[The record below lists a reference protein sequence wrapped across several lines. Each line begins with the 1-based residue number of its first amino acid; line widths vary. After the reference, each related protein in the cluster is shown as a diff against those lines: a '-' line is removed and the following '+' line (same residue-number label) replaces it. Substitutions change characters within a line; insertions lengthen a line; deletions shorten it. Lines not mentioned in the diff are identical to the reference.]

1 VTIHVNQGRFY
12 NGFIGL
18 MVNTGLFGTIFMGVF
33 LISGSMLAWRLIKY
47 LRIYGVEDNF
57 SRMTCIV
64 AGTWMA
70 NIIAFFIFHGDA
82 EYAMK
87 TFSLQAGMLLACRRN
102 LLERLIDEEPADQE
116 DQVTLNAESSPAPRL
131 SPV

>member
-1 VTIHVNQGRFY
+1 V
-12 NGFIGL
+12 
-18 MVNTGLFGTIFMGVF
+18 
-33 LISGSMLAWRLIKY
+33 AWRLIKY
-47 LRIYGVEDNF
+47 LRIYGVHDNF

-87 TFSLQAGMLLACRRN
+87 TFSLQAGLLLACRRN
-102 LLERLIDEEPADQE
+102 LLARLEVEEASEQADEKSLDSAP
-116 DQVTLNAESSPAPRL
+116 VNAPRL